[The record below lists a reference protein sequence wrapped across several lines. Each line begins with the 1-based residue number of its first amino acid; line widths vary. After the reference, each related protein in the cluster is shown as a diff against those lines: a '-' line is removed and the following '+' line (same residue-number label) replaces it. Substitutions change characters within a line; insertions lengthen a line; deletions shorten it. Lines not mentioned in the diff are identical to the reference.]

1 MLPFDGKLS
10 LCRAISLSYRAIFL
24 LNVDDSQVAQEP
36 KIECWSPVAGI
47 AYGLLRTKWV
57 AKTAYRVRGLNV
69 KQFKPIRID
78 S

>member
-1 MLPFDGKLS
+1 MVPFDGKLS

-36 KIECWSPVAGI
+36 KIEYWSPVAGI

-57 AKTAYRVRGLNV
+57 AENGISCSGFKRKT
-69 KQFKPIRID
+69 I
-78 S
+78 